1 MIYETTRK
9 PVFDDTI
16 IRGVDSIVDGM
27 YHRKTEAYEVHLPRL
42 AYLNEFRSAF
52 LSLPRQ
58 SGKSTYIKKLYSHM
72 QDMNHNPIIVTPR
85 KRDADHNFGRNF
97 ETKTIQQLTD
107 IRMIMGK
114 KWDYDVIFFDEVHP
128 IEAKKALGLITPYE
142 NIFSSKIDFVLGLYT

>member
-1 MIYETTRK
+1 LT
-9 PVFDDTI
+9 
-16 IRGVDSIVDGM
+16 
-27 YHRKTEAYEVHLPRL
+27 
-42 AYLNEFRSAF
+42 
-52 LSLPRQ
+52 RQ